1 MAAPFTASEAA
12 DELKISV
19 NTLYAYVSRG
29 LIRSES
35 GPAKGRDRRYNA
47 EDVRQLKAQREQRRD
62 PLKAAEA
69 ALHWGNP
76 IMESGITEIRDGRL
90 YYRGRDAVSLAS
102 VYSAEEVAAFLW
114 TSELRRIEPIPAD
127 TGAHGAPMTP
137 NPEAWSDCEALV
149 RRMATDLSAT
159 ERFQVVLPLIG
170 AADPAAH
177 DLRPAQLGRT
187 GGRILSAMAR
197 IATLTGDD
205 EAKLPVA
212 QRLQRDWVPGFPDA
226 AALIDKALVL
236 CADHELNTSTFAA
249 RCVASTGASLY
260 GVVIAGLC
268 ALQGVRHGG
277 STERVSDFLHAV
289 AAQGRPGPVIA
300 GYLRRGEAIPGFGH
314 PLYPAGDPRGEAL
327 LEAIFRAC
335 PPSSALSLA
344 KETELAVGHLLEARP
359 NIDFGLAVLAECLQ
373 LPRGAPLTLFALG
386 RTLGWVAHA
395 MEQYASGEMI
405 RPRARYVGPVQ

>member
-1 MAAPFTASEAA
+1 MAARFTASEAA

-35 GPAKGRDRRYNA
+35 GPANGRDRRYNA
-47 EDVRQLKAQREQRRD
+47 EDVRRLKARREQRRD
-62 PLKAAEA
+62 PLKATET

-76 IMESGITEIRDGRL
+76 VMESGITEIRDGQL
-90 YYRGRDAVSLAS
+90 YYRGLDAVSLARD
-102 VYSAEEVAAFLW
+102 YSAEEVAAFLW
-114 TSELRRIEPIPAD
+114 TGELRRKVPVSAD
-127 TGAHGAPMTP
+127 TESGDVPAPP
-137 NPEAWSDCEALV
+137 NPEAWSDAVALV
-149 RRMATDLSAT
+149 QRTATDLSAT
-159 ERFQVVLPLIG
+159 QRFQVVLPLIG

-177 DLRPAQLGRT
+177 DLRPAQLDRT
-187 GGRILSAMAR
+187 GGRILNAMAR
-197 IATLTGDD
+197 IATLTGSD

-212 QRLQRDWVPGFPDA
+212 QLLQRDWAPGFVPA
-226 AALIDKALVL
+226 AALIDNALVL

-300 GYLRRGEAIPGFGH
+300 GYLRRGEPIPGFGH
-314 PLYPAGDPRGEAL
+314 PLYPAGDPRGQAL
-327 LEAIFRAC
+327 LEAIFRTC
-335 PPSSALSLA
+335 PSSSALSLA
-344 KETELAVGHLLEARP
+344 KETELAVGQLLEARP
-359 NIDFGLAVLAECLQ
+359 NIDFGLVVLADCLQ
-373 LPRGAPLTLFALG
+373 LPSGAPLTLFALG
-386 RTLGWVAHA
+386 RTVGWVAHA